1 MAELKGYTRHRPFI
15 VLVDGMESAR
25 GLARFPGRAL
35 GLAASFW
42 PGPLTLVLP
51 AGEDALP
58 HVLSES
64 GEIALRRPADP
75 ISRGLLSGLGRP
87 LASTSANPA
96 GAAHPHSVTD
106 VDHGFLDGCALVLDG
121 GELPYRLPSTVARV
135 RDGEVELLR
144 EGAVP
149 LDRLRGTA
157 FGKV

>member
-1 MAELKGYTRHRPFI
+1 MARLKGYTGRRPFI
-15 VLVDGMESAR
+15 VLVDGMEAAGR
-25 GLARFPGRAL
+25 LARFSGRAL
-35 GLAASFW
+35 RLAAAFW

-51 AGEDALP
+51 AGEEAP
-58 HVLSES
+58 SHVLSES
-64 GEIALRRPADP
+64 GEIGLRRPADP
-75 ISRGLLSGLGRP
+75 LSRGLLSGLGRP

-106 VDHGFLDGCALVLDG
+106 VDDGVLDGCALVLDG
-121 GELPYRLPSTVARV
+121 GELPSRPPSTVIRV

-149 LDRLRGTA
+149 LGRLKGTA